1 MSAGRPPRLSPINSM
16 AVMAALPDDG
26 RVNTTEPPEPR
37 IPYFVRN
44 LAAFAEQQQDDLP
57 EMMRAAKAVTLFQS
71 VALAK
76 TDYPWATTFANELG
90 AAACMARAARH
101 LDAAMVLTSYGFH
114 AEVRALLRGIY
125 EAVGLGRTFAKDL
138 RNHGE
143 LAQKWLKDGSYWA
156 DKVVRKWIGE
166 SGFLPE
172 TEVAKYRSTYWRLSA
187 YSHPTRISCMSQFTE
202 QADRLTL
209 DVEPEFDRDATRA
222 TYMEIAWMAVF
233 ACQAFRKAVA
243 TEDKINQSW
252 RLELDEFMQE
262 LIRELPP
269 ELPLDRQAEQAH
281 YDAVADKL
289 QPMENLDAA
298 VRNDPS

>member
-1 MSAGRPPRLSPINSM
+1 MAPTAG
-16 AVMAALPDDG
+16 LPDDG
-26 RVNTTEPPEPR
+26 RVTTMEPSEPR

-44 LAAFAEQQQDDLP
+44 LAAFSEQREGDLP
-57 EMMRAAKAVTLFQS
+57 EMMKAAKAVMLFQS

-76 TDYPWATTFANELG
+76 TEYPWATTFANEL
-90 AAACMARAARH
+90 AAGACMARAARH

-114 AEVRALLRGIY
+114 SEVRALLRGIY

-143 LAQKWLKDGSYWA
+143 LAQKWLKDGAYWA

-172 TEVAKYRSTYWRLSA
+172 TEVTKYRSTYWRLSA
-187 YSHPTRISCMSQFTE
+187 YSHPTRISCTSLFTE
-202 QADRLTL
+202 QADGLTL

-222 TYMEIAWMAVF
+222 TYLEIAWMAVF

-243 TEDKINQSW
+243 TEDKIEPSW
-252 RLELDEFMQE
+252 HTALDELMQQ

-269 ELPLDRQAEQAH
+269 ELALDTQAEQAR
-281 YDAVADKL
+281 YDAVAGKL

-298 VRNDPS
+298 VRGDPV